1 MKLLRYILCLSFL
14 LPAGGMIFAQ
24 SGLLDEQLDRY
35 ESMCG
40 KCLDMKSLVKAG
52 ENVGRQQAKTLIEG
66 FLELNKSLKAYEPDM
81 TASQRYRFASIGTW
95 FSTGTKPVPMPC
107 DVPLPQLLSPFGTV
121 CVTSLCQSCLADV
134 SSCDPGAE
142 CNVPAA
148 LSSDPDI
155 VSRNY
160 RGDIFVLAT
169 LAAPDLSYG
178 LMAGYQ
184 HERWGGYLN
193 FRSNY
198 IFGTTSYSCT
208 SDGVI
213 EDGSRFWPSGKD
225 RVSVMHVSAGVLAGV
240 LDWLAIYAGAGYG
253 YRRLAWEDVDGSW
266 ALVSDWSRSGLA
278 AECGVIPS
286 WRNLTFSAGVST
298 ISFKTVSFTCGVG
311 IRF

>member
-1 MKLLRYILCLSFL
+1 
-14 LPAGGMIFAQ
+14 
-24 SGLLDEQLDRY
+24 
-35 ESMCG
+35 
-40 KCLDMKSLVKAG
+40 
-52 ENVGRQQAKTLIEG
+52 
-66 FLELNKSLKAYEPDM
+66 
-81 TASQRYRFASIGTW
+81 
-95 FSTGTKPVPMPC
+95 
-107 DVPLPQLLSPFGTV
+107 
-121 CVTSLCQSCLADV
+121 
-134 SSCDPGAE
+134 
-142 CNVPAA
+142 
-148 LSSDPDI
+148 
-155 VSRNY
+155 
-160 RGDIFVLAT
+160 
-169 LAAPDLSYG
+169 
-178 LMAGYQ
+178 MAGYQ

-213 EDGSRFWPSGKD
+213 EDGNRFWPSGKD

-240 LDWLAIYAGAGYG
+240 LDWLALYAGAGYG